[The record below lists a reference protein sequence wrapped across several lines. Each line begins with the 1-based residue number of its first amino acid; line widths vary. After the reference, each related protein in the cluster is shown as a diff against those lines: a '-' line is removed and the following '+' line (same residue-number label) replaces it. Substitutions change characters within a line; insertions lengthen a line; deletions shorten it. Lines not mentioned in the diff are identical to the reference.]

1 MTLLRPLLMIGIM
14 AFAAPAG
21 AAEHQHHHGGG
32 SGGGQE
38 GKRQGCAPENTA
50 LACAQVASPAFLA
63 DGTLVLTWAAGG
75 RVMLARSTDLGVSFQ
90 PAVPV
95 NGGPEAVDVSGD
107 SRPAVAAD
115 SKGRVF
121 VAWSVRKD
129 TAFSGTLFL
138 ARSTDGG
145 ARFQPPRTV
154 ASDPASQRFTV
165 LRTDGRDRLYMAW
178 IDKREGAAAKKAGHA
193 YRGAALAVAWSDDG
207 AETFAFEGVAQSN
220 SCECCRIALDFDKA
234 GRPLVMWRHVFE
246 PNIRDHALMVF
257 TDRDRPGPIRKVAED
272 NWRVDAC
279 PHHGPALAVAGDG
292 SVHAAWYTAGT
303 VRKGVYYASAAGP
316 EAAFSAPRPLGNPAT
331 TVSHPQILA
340 LNGRLWMAWKE
351 FDGETTTV
359 RVQSSDDSGRTWSQP
374 RGLAQTPDGSDR
386 PILVSNGA
394 GAFLSWVTTA
404 EGWRLVAVE

>member
-1 MTLLRPLLMIGIM
+1 MSLLRPLVL
-14 AFAAPAG
+14 ASLLLFAAPSW
-21 AAEHQHHHGGG
+21 AAEHQHQHGGG
-32 SGGGQE
+32 QDA
-38 GKRQGCAPENTA
+38 KRSGCAPENTA

-63 DGTLVLTWAAGG
+63 DGSLALAWAAGG
-75 RVMLARSTDLGVSFQ
+75 RVMLARSTDLGASFQ
-90 PAVPV
+90 PAVAV

-129 TAFSGTLFL
+129 SAYNGTLFL

-145 ARFQPPRTV
+145 ASFMPPRHV
-154 ASDPASQRFTV
+154 ASDPSSQRFTV
-165 LRTDGRDRLYMAW
+165 LRTDARDRLYMAW
-178 IDKREGAAAKKAGHA
+178 IDKREGTAAKKAGQA

-207 AETFAFEGVAQSN
+207 AETFAFEGIAQSN
-220 SCECCRIALDFDKA
+220 SCECCRIAFDFDKT

-257 TDRDRPGPIRKVAED
+257 ADRDKPGSIRKVAED

-279 PHHGPALAVAGDG
+279 PHHGPALAAAADG

-303 VRKGVYYASAAGP
+303 ARKGVFYARAAGP
-316 EAAFSAPRPLGNPAT
+316 DAAFSEPRPLGNPAT
-331 TVSHPQILA
+331 TVSHPQVLA
-340 LNGRLWMAWKE
+340 LKGRLWMAWKE

-359 RVQSSDDSGRTWSQP
+359 QAQVSDDSGRTWSQP
-374 RGLAQTPDGSDR
+374 KGLARTTDASDR
-386 PILVSNGA
+386 PILLGNGA
-394 GAFLSWVTTA
+394 QAFLSWMTAA